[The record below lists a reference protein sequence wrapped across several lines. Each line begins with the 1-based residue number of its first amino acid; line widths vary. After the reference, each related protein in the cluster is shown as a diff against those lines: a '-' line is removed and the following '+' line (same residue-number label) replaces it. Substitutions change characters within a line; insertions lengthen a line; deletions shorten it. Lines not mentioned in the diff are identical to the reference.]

1 MPSAS
6 LQFTQS
12 AVVGGAGQAYVGVP
26 GVAVTVANAV
36 DTGVTTWTYALLSV
50 PTGSS
55 FSPGTQQ
62 SGGTPTFTFTPD
74 VPGSFVFVLSVS
86 DGVTTAIDTR
96 SFLLV
101 PRQREP
107 PQLLRALGVELH
119 ENVSRRVLYKR
130 AAGQHGGRGTSWA
143 AMACLSWFSSSS

>member
-86 DGVTTAIDTR
+86 DGVTTAMDTR
-96 SFLLV
+96 SFLAADTRGWLYFSYLD
-101 PRQREP
+101 PEARRCARETF
-107 PQLLRALGVELH
+107 A
-119 ENVSRRVLYKR
+119 RRV
-130 AAGQHGGRGTSWA
+130 S
-143 AMACLSWFSSSS
+143 CS